1 MPEPATAQIL
11 LVMPRVDS
19 YTPPMAS
26 TIDSLRLSLEDVRQP
41 ALDFLRSLVATNSHT
56 ANAEG
61 VRANARLIEQQF
73 QPLGFQ
79 ARRIPCRMEGTGDHL
94 VLDSGGDGPVI
105 GCIAHLDTVFP
116 PEEEAAN
123 AFAWRED
130 GDRVYGPGT
139 YDIKGG
145 TAMIWMMLSALNAA
159 MPGRFASIR
168 WMLIWNAAEEHLAE
182 DFADACLAELPPSTR
197 ACLVFEGDNETSK
210 NFTILRA
217 RKGLA
222 KFRIATQGRGAHAG
236 NGHANGANAIRELA
250 GLVEELE
257 QMTDHARDLT
267 VNVGCLQGGTEA
279 NRVPHAAEA
288 RVEMRAY
295 DHAVFDPA
303 MARILALAGEGRVRA
318 VSDGFPCRITVE
330 NQLLVPPWEGGAS
343 TAEIVAFW
351 QEAAQ
356 ETGDSLGITRR
367 GGVSDANRLSAH
379 FPTLD
384 GLGPRG
390 GNPHASETTPDGT
403 KVPEFVDISSFVPKA
418 LLNLLAILRL
428 LEKKP

>member
-1 MPEPATAQIL
+1 
-11 LVMPRVDS
+11 
-19 YTPPMAS
+19 MAS
-26 TIDSLRLSLEDVRQP
+26 TIDSLRLSLEAARPP
-41 ALDFLRSLVATNSHT
+41 ALGFLKHLVGTNSHT
-56 ANAEG
+56 TNAEG

-79 ARRIPCRMEGTGDHL
+79 ARRIPCRMEGAGDHL

-105 GCIAHLDTVFP
+105 CGISHLDTVFP

-123 AFAWRED
+123 AFGWRED
-130 GDRVYGPGT
+130 GNHVYGPGT

-145 TAMIWMMLSALNAA
+145 TAMIWMMLSALKAA
-159 MPGRFASIR
+159 MPGQFASVR
-168 WMLIWNAAEEHLAE
+168 WMLIWNAAEEHLVE

-197 ACLVFEGDNETSK
+197 ACLVFEGDNETRE
-210 NFTILRA
+210 NFSILRA

-222 KFRIATQGRGAHAG
+222 KFRITAEGRGAHAG
-236 NGHANGANAIRELA
+236 NGHANGANAVRELA
-250 GLVEELE
+250 RLVEELE
-257 QMTDHARDLT
+257 QMTDHAADLT
-267 VNVGCLQGGTEA
+267 VNVGFLQGGTGA

-288 RVEMRAY
+288 LVEMRAY

-303 MARILALAGEGRVRA
+303 IARILALAGEGRVRA
-318 VSDGFPCRITVE
+318 VSDGFPCRITAE
-330 NQLLVPPWEGGAS
+330 NPLLVPPWEGGAA
-343 TAEIVAFW
+343 TAELAACW
-351 QEAAQ
+351 QEAAR
-356 ETGDSLGITRR
+356 ETGDSLGLTRR

-390 GNPHASETTPDGT
+390 GNPHASETSADGT